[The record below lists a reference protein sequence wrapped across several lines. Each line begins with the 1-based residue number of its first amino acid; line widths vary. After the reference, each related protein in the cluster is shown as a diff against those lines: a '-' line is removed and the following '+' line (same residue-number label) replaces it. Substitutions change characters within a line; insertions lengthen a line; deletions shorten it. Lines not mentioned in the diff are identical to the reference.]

1 MKKAIQ
7 ATNPKQALIYLREP
21 LTDITYLNYLSVYP
35 GMIGT
40 LNTVRE
46 EFGRADAFWVNAGN
60 PDPRSQARWDEW
72 IRDLLDN
79 STRVVRNFVENW
91 REKMYTYWAVRTGTQ
106 AQQVLETIQTLRRQA
121 GTATI
126 N

>member
-21 LTDITYLNYLSVYP
+21 LTDITYLNYLSVHP